1 MSGKTTSH
9 GKPCPKLPRYTA
21 AVKKKTTNL
30 KATEANN
37 NRRVFLFRVSPLGP
51 NFTRPMRG
59 VVMKRLQV
67 FGKSLEASLSIF
79 EV

>member
-1 MSGKTTSH
+1 MSGKTTTH
-9 GKPCPKLPRYTA
+9 GKPCPKLPQYTA
-21 AVKKKTTNL
+21 AVKKKTTNP

-37 NRRVFLFRVSPLGP
+37 NRRVFLFRVLPLGP

-67 FGKSLEASLSIF
+67 LKKSQEAILSVF